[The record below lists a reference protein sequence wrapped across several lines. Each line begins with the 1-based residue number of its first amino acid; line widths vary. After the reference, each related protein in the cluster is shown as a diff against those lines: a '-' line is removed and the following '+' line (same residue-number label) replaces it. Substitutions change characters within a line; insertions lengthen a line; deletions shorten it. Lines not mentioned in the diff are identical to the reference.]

1 MSKEANTDNETGQTP
16 IAHARDWNGTND
28 PGDPRNFT
36 LLRRIYSTTAVT
48 LLAFVTTF
56 AASIYSPGSS
66 EVARNFS
73 VSDEVAILPLAFYNL
88 GLAAG
93 PLIGSPVSE
102 TSGRKVVLL
111 ITTPCFAIFT
121 LGAGFSK
128 GITALVVCR
137 FFAGVFAAPA
147 VGNASATLTDY
158 TSGRYRAISFA
169 FYYSIPTFGAALGPL
184 VGGFVAEARGWRW
197 TLFTTV
203 FLTVAFYIPI
213 LFTKESYKKTILQRR
228 AKKLGIEGPPQVER
242 TTTETIRYFA
252 TTLLFRP
259 LHMLLTEPIV
269 TLVCLYNAFLFG
281 LIYTFV
287 VAAPWIYKTYY
298 GFSVSGQSLS
308 FLGMITG
315 TAIAPFPL
323 ILVDHFIYQP
333 RLKRFR
339 ETKSEEERFPPEY
352 RLYPALIASF
362 ILPAGLFAFA
372 WTVRPDVPAIVPIV
386 FQGLTALASLLIYA
400 SANLYV
406 NTPPVLENLA
416 DGPVLHSRF
425 MMDAYGPLYGKS
437 RSISAWNVSIISA
450 DYPTGASAAGAAMLS
465 RYTLSAAFPLFALKM
480 YQALGVGWA
489 TSILAFCTL
498 AMAPIPWL
506 FWKFGEDIRRK
517 SRYETSA

>member
-16 IAHARDWNGTND
+16 ITHARDWNGTND

-56 AASIYSPGSS
+56 AASIYSPGSP
-66 EVARNFS
+66 EVARTFS

-111 ITTPCFAIFT
+111 ITTPCFALFT

-128 GITALVVCR
+128 GITALV
-137 FFAGVFAAPA
+137 
-147 VGNASATLTDY
+147 
-158 TSGRYRAISFA
+158 
-169 FYYSIPTFGAALGPL
+169 
-184 VGGFVAEARGWRW
+184 
-197 TLFTTV
+197 
-203 FLTVAFYIPI
+203 

-228 AKKLGIEGPPQVER
+228 AKKLGIEGPPQVQR

-323 ILVDHFIYQP
+323 ILIDHFIYQP

-372 WTVRPDVPAIVPIV
+372 WTVRSDVPAIVPIV

-400 SANLYV
+400 SANL
-406 NTPPVLENLA
+406 
-416 DGPVLHSRF
+416 F
-425 MMDAYGPLYGKS
+425 MMDAYGPLYGKPHYIPA
-437 RSISAWNVSIISA
+437 RNVNASIA
-450 DYPTGASAAGAAMLS
+450 DPPIGASAAGAAMLS

-489 TSILAFCTL
+489 TSLLAFCTL

>member
-16 IAHARDWNGTND
+16 ITHARDWNGTND

-56 AASIYSPGSS
+56 AASIYSPGSP
-66 EVARNFS
+66 EVARTFS

-111 ITTPCFAIFT
+111 ITTPCFALFT

-228 AKKLGIEGPPQVER
+228 AKTLGIEGPPQVER

-323 ILVDHFIYQP
+323 ILIDHFIYQP

-400 SANLYV
+400 SANL
-406 NTPPVLENLA
+406 
-416 DGPVLHSRF
+416 F
-425 MMDAYGPLYGKS
+425 MMDAYGPLYGKPHYIPA
-437 RSISAWNVSIISA
+437 RNVNASIA
-450 DYPTGASAAGAAMLS
+450 DPPIGASAAGAAMLS

-489 TSILAFCTL
+489 TSLLAFCTL